1 MYEKKSIIAD
11 GFHTAFLEAGDPTN
25 DTIVLV
31 HDGGY
36 GSDAELCWS
45 EMIPFLT
52 DQFHVLAPDLLGWG
66 GTDKAVFLDRPP
78 YAPRVKHIA
87 EFCLALGVD
96 RAHFVGA
103 SFGGS
108 VVMRAI
114 TDPSSPWP
122 AIRAVSISGTGGP
135 YRLPDGI
142 AALADYTPSLEEAAR
157 MTGYMVRSVDGMDEH
172 IRQRYEN
179 SLVPGHWE
187 AMNAPRLSN
196 PVVKRPPVADPFLE
210 RLGRNETPTLLI
222 EGRHDELLETGWAT
236 KLADLS
242 PKVHAVELDSAH
254 EPNVD
259 APEETASAIIRFLT
273 GDPE

>member
-11 GFHTAFLEAGDPTN
+11 GFHTTFLEAGDPTN

-52 DQFHVLAPDLLGWG
+52 DRFHVLAPDLLGWG
-66 GTDKAVFLDRPP
+66 GTDKVVFFDRPP
-78 YAPRVKHIA
+78 YAPRVRHIA

-96 RAHFVGA
+96 QAHFVGA

-122 AIRAVSISGTGGP
+122 VKRAVSISGTGGP
-135 YRLPDGI
+135 YRLPEGI

-179 SLVPGHWE
+179 SLRPGHWE

-196 PVVKRPPVADPFLE
+196 PVGRKPPVADPFLE
-210 RLGRNETPTLLI
+210 RLGHNETPTLLI

-242 PKVHAVELDSAH
+242 PKVHAVELDYAH

-259 APEETASAIIRFLT
+259 APAETASAIIRFLT
-273 GDPE
+273 GDTE